1 MITAETKAKIV
12 LFKRE
17 KKPTDK
23 PGGTY
28 PAVFGSIENSDFKIN
43 VSGFLKEANGKKFLS
58 LVIRNEND
66 EQTFSGT
73 FRASDKKGKE
83 GTYYGYISEQFE
95 DLDEQGEKIYSSSD
109 WQLGISA
116 QVRTAQAKNE
126 DERPRR
132 YYAGEVYPLKKRGN
146 TGEQSTATP
155 AEEEALPL

>member
-1 MITAETKAKIV
+1 MITAATKAKIV
-12 LFKRE
+12 LFPRA
-17 KKPTDK
+17 KKPDDK
-23 PGGTY
+23 PGVTY
-28 PAVFGSIENSDFKIN
+28 PAVFGSIENNEFKIN

-95 DLDEQGEKIYSSSD
+95 DMGEQGEKIYSSSD

-116 QVRTAQAKNE
+116 EVRLANE
-126 DERPRR
+126 TGRR
-132 YYAGEVYPLKKRGN
+132 YYSGEVYPLKKRAN

-155 AEEEALPL
+155 TEEEALPL